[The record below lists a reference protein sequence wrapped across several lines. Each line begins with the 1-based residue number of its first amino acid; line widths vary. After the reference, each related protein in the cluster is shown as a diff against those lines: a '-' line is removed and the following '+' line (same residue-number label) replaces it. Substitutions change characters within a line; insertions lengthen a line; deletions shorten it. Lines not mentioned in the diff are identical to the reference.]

1 MKKIIIAGLLV
12 MSAPLAVQ
20 ANSAGCGLGSTL
32 FKGQSG
38 IAPNVLAATT
48 NGISGN
54 QTFGITTGTLGCN
67 QNDTVTA
74 AVDGFVDSNMERV
87 ARDMS
92 TGQGE
97 SLETLAALMGIESAD
112 KAAFFKLSQSNFTAI
127 YSRDD
132 VTSSEV
138 VATLKAVMKSDA
150 TLAKYVA

>member
-1 MKKIIIAGLLV
+1 MKKLMIAGLLV
-12 MSAPLAVQ
+12 MATPFAAQ
-20 ANSAGCGLGSTL
+20 ANSVGCGAGSMI

-38 IAPNVLAATT
+38 LAPNVLAATT

-74 AVDGFVDSNMERV
+74 QADIFIDSNMERV

-92 TGQGE
+92 VGE
-97 SLETLAALMGIESAD
+97 GEALDTLATLMGIADED
-112 KAAFFKLSQSNFTAI
+112 KASFFQLSQANFTKI
-127 YSRDD
+127 YSRED

-138 VATLKAVMKSDA
+138 VASLKAVMLTDVK
-150 TLAKYVA
+150 LAKYAV